1 MSLLAK
7 FTLARLGIFLVTYVL
22 MWGVGQFFLEWG
34 TLTNLVILL
43 LALFVSSIASLFLL
57 ADMRAQLAQRVQGR
71 AERMN
76 ERVEESRRAEDVD

>member
-43 LALFVSSIASLFLL
+43 LALFVSSIASIFLL

-71 AERMN
+71 AERLN

>member
-43 LALFVSSIASLFLL
+43 LALFVSSIASIFLL

>member
-22 MWGVGQFFLEWG
+22 LWGVGQFFLEWG
-34 TLTNLVILL
+34 TLTNLIVLIT
-43 LALFVSSIASLFLL
+43 ALVLSSIISIFLL
-57 ADMRAQLAQRVQGR
+57 ADMRAQLAAQVQGR

-76 ERVEESRRAEDVD
+76 RKVEESRRAEDVD

>member
-7 FTLARLGIFLVTYVL
+7 FTLARVGIFLVTYVL

-34 TLTNLVILL
+34 QLTNLVILL

>member
-7 FTLARLGIFLVTYVL
+7 FTLARVGIFLVTYVL

-34 TLTNLVILL
+34 QLTNLVILL
-43 LALFVSSIASLFLL
+43 LALFVSSIASIFLL

>member
-57 ADMRAQLAQRVQGR
+57 ADMRAQLAQRIQGR

>member
-7 FTLARLGIFLVTYVL
+7 FTLARVGIFLVTYVL

-43 LALFVSSIASLFLL
+43 LALFVSSIASIFLL